1 MRILFTNSTLN
12 IKDGMT
18 VSGVSNRREILSVL
32 RGKLWLTVEGSTDD
46 YWLDAGDNFTV
57 EPDKLVVIE
66 AFRGD
71 GQILLSHEQ
80 DEAAEDEPRRAFDF
94 FKALPQN
101 PLKTADLAA
110 TEPQFGY
117 TGDLCQQQKPQIR
130 PQLQQLPQKQQACP
144 A

>member
-18 VSGVSNRREILSVL
+18 VSGVSNRRENLSVL
-32 RGKLWLTVEGSTDD
+32 RGKLWLTVEGSADD
-46 YWLDAGDNFTV
+46 YWLAAGDTFTV

-71 GQILLSHEQ
+71 GQIVLSHEQ
-80 DEAAEDEPRRAFDF
+80 DEATTDEPRRAFDF
-94 FKALPQN
+94 FNSLPLN
-101 PLKTADLAA
+101 PVKTTDLAA
-110 TEPQFGY
+110 VEARIGY
-117 TGDLCQQQKPQIR
+117 TDGLCQQQQPLVR
-130 PQLQQLPQKQQACP
+130 PQQKQACP

>member
-18 VSGVSNRREILSVL
+18 VSGVSNRRETLSVL
-32 RGKLWLTVEGSTDD
+32 RGRLWLTVEGSTDD
-46 YWLDAGDNFTV
+46 YWLDAGDSMRI

-71 GQILLSHEQ
+71 GQILLSPEQ
-80 DEAAEDEPRRAFDF
+80 GQAAHDEPRRAFDF
-94 FKALPQN
+94 FRALPMN
-101 PLKTADLAA
+101 PVKAASLAA
-110 TEPQFGY
+110 AAPQIGY
-117 TGDLCQQQKPQIR
+117 TGGLCQQQKQPA
-130 PQLQQLPQKQQACP
+130 QATCT

>member
-18 VSGVSNRREILSVL
+18 VSGVSNRRETLNVL
-32 RGKLWLTVEGSTDD
+32 RGRLWLTVEGSADD
-46 YWLDAGDNFTV
+46 YWLSAGDSFVV

-71 GQILLSHEQ
+71 GQIMLSHEQ

-94 FKALPQN
+94 FKAV
-101 PLKTADLAA
+101 PLSPVETAAVDA
-110 TEPQFGY
+110 QFGY
-117 TGDLCQQQKPQIR
+117 TGGLCQQQKQ
-130 PQLQQLPQKQQACP
+130 P
-144 A
+144 AQTVCTA

>member
-18 VSGVSNRREILSVL
+18 VSGISNRRETLSVL
-32 RGKLWLTVEGSTDD
+32 RGRLWLTVEGSADD
-46 YWLDAGDNFTV
+46 YWLGAGDSMRI

-71 GQILLSHEQ
+71 GQILLSPEQ
-80 DEAAEDEPRRAFDF
+80 DQSMEGEPHRAFDF
-94 FKALPQN
+94 FRALPLN
-101 PLKTADLAA
+101 PVKSADLAA
-110 TEPQFGY
+110 GGTQIGY
-117 TGDLCQQQKPQIR
+117 TGGLCQQQKQPA
-130 PQLQQLPQKQQACP
+130 QATCT